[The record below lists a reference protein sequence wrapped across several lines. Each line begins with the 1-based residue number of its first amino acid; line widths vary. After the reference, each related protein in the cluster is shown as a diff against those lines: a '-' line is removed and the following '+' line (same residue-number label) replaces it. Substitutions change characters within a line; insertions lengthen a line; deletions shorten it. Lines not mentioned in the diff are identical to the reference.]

1 MDTYRS
7 LGHEPQTRNGE
18 RVMPK
23 AEVFLRAH
31 LTRFVLPLF
40 AVAVIGCSMGMQSAP
55 SVGGFAADAAAIRA
69 VFDTT
74 TAGWNRGDLSA
85 YLYAYV
91 DTARAGGST
100 GFVQGVNAI
109 GDQMRN
115 GFWKAG
121 RPAQNLHYEH
131 LEIRPLGRDYALATG
146 QYVLTGAGR
155 PDRTGWFTTIWT
167 RTTSGWRMMH
177 DHS

>member
-1 MDTYRS
+1 MS
-7 LGHEPQTRNGE
+7 
-18 RVMPK
+18 K
-23 AEVFLRAH
+23 ADVFLRAL

-55 SVGGFAADAAAIRA
+55 SAGGFAADAAAIRA

-100 GFVQGVNAI
+100 GFV
-109 GDQMRN
+109 
-115 GFWKAG
+115 
-121 RPAQNLHYEH
+121 
-131 LEIRPLGRDYALATG
+131 
-146 QYVLTGAGR
+146 
-155 PDRTGWFTTIWT
+155 
-167 RTTSGWRMMH
+167 
-177 DHS
+177 

>member
-1 MDTYRS
+1 M
-7 LGHEPQTRNGE
+7 LKVIPKVMTR
-18 RVMPK
+18 
-23 AEVFLRAH
+23 AL
-31 LTRFVLPLF
+31 VLP
-40 AVAVIGCSMGMQSAP
+40 VAAIIVAACSMAMQSNPTP
-55 SVGGFAADAAAIRA
+55 SGFAADAAAIRA

-74 TAGWNRGDLSA
+74 TAGWNRGELSG

-109 GDQMRN
+109 GDQMRA
-115 GFWKAG
+115 GFWKTG
-121 RPAQNLHYEH
+121 KPLQQLRYEH

-146 QYVLTGAGR
+146 QYVLSGADR

-167 RTTSGWRMMH
+167 RTPAGWRMMH